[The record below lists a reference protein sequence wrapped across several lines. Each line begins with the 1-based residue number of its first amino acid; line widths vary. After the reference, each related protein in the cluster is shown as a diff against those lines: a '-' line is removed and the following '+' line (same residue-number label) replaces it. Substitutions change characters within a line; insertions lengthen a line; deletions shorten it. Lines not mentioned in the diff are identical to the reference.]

1 MSHHHHSYN
10 VVVVTIAGIL
20 GVLAIITEY
29 FRKRKA
35 NLFVAK
41 IAFRRISGREFR
53 RMLGKHKYA
62 CLTSRIASPATG
74 DYFQGTYEGVISC
87 IFTIATGG
95 KYTTTR
101 RLAVLLKGDFS
112 HLPHFIVKS
121 KSFSGEVGDMLGL
134 RKHDPLYPMRLIDKY
149 DVISDDS
156 TATASILTSQFV
168 DYSLTEEGIG
178 VESFGGDLLIYTIL
192 DVVPENYE
200 VAIRQA
206 YRLAGLLGIKHDTTG
221 GKSNQDAPD
230 QKAVR

>member
-1 MSHHHHSYN
+1 MSQSHHTYN
-10 VVVVTIAGIL
+10 VVVVTFAVVL
-20 GVLAIITEY
+20 GVLALITEY

-41 IAFRRISGREFR
+41 IAFHRISGREFK

-74 DYFQGTYEGVISC
+74 DYFQGTYEDINSC
-87 IFTIATGG
+87 LFTIATGG
-95 KYTTTR
+95 KFTSTR
-101 RLAVLLKGDFS
+101 RIAVLLKDEFS

-134 RKHDPLYPMRLIDKY
+134 RKHDPSYPTSLIDKY
-149 DVISDDS
+149 DVISDDN
-156 TATASILTSQFV
+156 TATASILTSEFIN
-168 DYSLTEEGIG
+168 YCLTEEGIG
-178 VESFGGDLLIYTIL
+178 VEAFGGDFLVYTIL

-206 YRLAGLLGIKHDTTG
+206 YGLANTLGMALERNSDDDRQERRI
-221 GKSNQDAPD
+221 
-230 QKAVR
+230 